1 MSGNVNQKRLFV
13 ASCLALLVTAIT
25 FAIRARIEGVF
36 TDDYGLTK
44 EQVGRAFGP
53 AFWGFAVAMFAG
65 GYFIDIVKTKSIVWA
80 AFAMHLI
87 GIVLLLLAKD
97 YTSLFISNVFIG
109 LGNGSVEA
117 ACNPLVATLF
127 PDKKTKM
134 LNRFHVWFPGG
145 IVIGSLLAALIMDQL
160 NLPWQVLVSMLF
172 IPLAIYGFLF
182 FGQNIPETER
192 VATGV
197 SYKEMMRNVGAPVTI
212 TLAVI
217 FMILVATVPVVSETV
232 TSNNTLLLI
241 IVAVVA
247 IGIVVEGRVVN
258 KISLLFPFVFAC
270 MLLTASTELGTTQ
283 WINAL
288 LANNGIHPMIILAVV
303 TGLMAVGRYFAGG
316 LIHRL
321 NPPGVLIGSAVFS
334 VAGLLLLSISNGPVM
349 TVLSAAVFAVG
360 VCYFWPTMIGV
371 ASEYI
376 PKSGAL
382 GMSILGGA
390 GFVATSV
397 VLPIM
402 GKSIETAGAHITLR
416 NMSILPAILVVAF
429 IILYIITKNKKEA

>member
-1 MSGNVNQKRLFV
+1 MKDVNQKRLFI
-13 ASCLALLVTAIT
+13 AACLALLVTAIT
-25 FAIRARIEGVF
+25 FAIRAKIEGVF
-36 TDDYGLTK
+36 TDVYGLTK
-44 EQVGRAFGP
+44 EEVGRAFGP

-65 GYFIDIVKTKSIVWA
+65 GYFIDIVKTKSIIWA

-87 GIVLLLLAKD
+87 GIVLLLMAKD
-97 YTSLFISNVFIG
+97 YTSLFVANVIIG

-117 ACNPLVATLF
+117 ACNPLVTALF
-127 PDKKTKM
+127 PEKKTKM

-145 IVIGSLLAALIMDQL
+145 IVIGGILAWLIMDQI
-160 NLPWQVLVSMLF
+160 NLPWQVLVGVLF

-182 FGQNIPETER
+182 FGQKIPETER
-192 VATGV
+192 VSTGV

-217 FMILVATVPVVSETV
+217 FMILMATNATVADAV
-232 TSNNTLLLI
+232 TANYTLPLI
-241 IVAVVA
+241 IVA
-247 IGIVVEGRVVN
+247 IVTVLIIIEGRAVN
-258 KISLLFPFVFAC
+258 KISLLFPFIFGC

-288 LANNGIHPMIILAVV
+288 LETNGINPMIILVVV
-303 TGLMAVGRYFAGG
+303 TGIMAVGRFFAGG
-316 LIHRL
+316 LIHSL
-321 NPPGVLIGSAVFS
+321 NPTGVLLGSSIIAVL
-334 VAGLLLLSISNGPVM
+334 GLYLLSISSGAAM
-349 TVLSAAVFAVG
+349 TLASAAVFAIG

-371 ASEYI
+371 ASEYV

-390 GFVATSV
+390 GFVATSM

-402 GKSIETAGAHITLR
+402 GKSIETSGPAITLR
-416 NMSILPAILVVAF
+416 NMMVLPIILVVAF
-429 IILYIITKNKKEA
+429 IILYILINKKKAKV

>member
-1 MSGNVNQKRLFV
+1 VNQKRLFIG
-13 ASCLALLVTAIT
+13 ACLALLVTAIT
-25 FAIRARIEGVF
+25 FAIRAKIEGVF

-65 GYFIDIVKTKSIVWA
+65 GYFIDIVKTKRIIWT
-80 AFAMHLI
+80 AFALHLV

-97 YTSLFISNVFIG
+97 MASLFIANVFIG

-117 ACNPLVATLF
+117 ACNPLVTTLF
-127 PDKKTKM
+127 PEKKTKM

-145 IVIGSLLAALIMDQL
+145 IVIGSLLAALIMDKL
-160 NLPWQVLVSMLF
+160 NLPWQVLVCLLF
-172 IPLAIYGFLF
+172 VPLAIYGFLF
-182 FGQNIPETER
+182 YGQTIPETER
-192 VATGV
+192 VSTGV
-197 SYKEMMRNVGAPVTI
+197 TYKEMMRNVGAPITI
-212 TLAVI
+212 TIAVI
-217 FMILVATVPVVSETV
+217 LMIMVATIPSFAVSFDSALPFT
-232 TSNNTLLLI
+232 
-241 IVAVVA
+241 IVALIA
-247 IGIVVEGRVVN
+247 LFIILEGRLIN
-258 KISLLFPFVFAC
+258 KISLLFPFIFFC

-288 LANNGIHPMIILAVV
+288 LAQNGIGPMLILAVV
-303 TGLMAVGRYFAGG
+303 TGIMAVGRFFAGG

-321 NPPGVLIGSAVFS
+321 NPTGVLLGSSVFAF
-334 VAGLLLLSISNGPVM
+334 AGLMLLSISSGPVM
-349 TVLSAAVFAVG
+349 TVFSAAVFAVG

-371 ASEYI
+371 TSEYV

-390 GFVATSV
+390 GFVATSM

-402 GKSIETAGAHITLR
+402 GKSIETSGAQTTLR
-416 NMSILPAILVVAF
+416 NMSVLPVILIVAF
-429 IILYIITKNKKEA
+429 IVLSIIVKAKFHKK

>member
-1 MSGNVNQKRLFV
+1 MKEVNQKRLFI

-25 FAIRARIEGVF
+25 FAIRAKIEGVF
-36 TDDYGLTK
+36 TEDYGLTK

-65 GYFIDIVKTKSIVWA
+65 GYFIDIVKTKTVVWM
-80 AFAMHLI
+80 AFGLHLV
-87 GIVLLLLAKD
+87 GIVLLLMAKD
-97 YTSLFISNVFIG
+97 FTSLFLANVFIG

-117 ACNPLVATLF
+117 ACNPLVTTLF

-145 IVIGSLLAALIMDQL
+145 IVIGSLLAALVMDEM
-160 NLPWQVLVSMLF
+160 NLSWQVLVSLLF
-172 IPLAIYGFLF
+172 IPLALYGFLF
-182 FGQNIPETER
+182 FGQKIPETER
-192 VATGV
+192 VTSGV
-197 SYKEMMRNVGAPVTI
+197 SYKDMMRNVGAPVTI

-217 FMILVATVPVVSETV
+217 LMILVATVPSFTVSFDSALPFV
-232 TSNNTLLLI
+232 
-241 IVAVVA
+241 IVGVILVA
-247 IGIVVEGRVVN
+247 IVVEGRIVN
-258 KISLLFPFVFAC
+258 KITLLFPFIFFC

-288 LANNGIHPMIILAVV
+288 LAENGIGPMIILAVV
-303 TGLMAVGRYFAGG
+303 TGIMAVGRYFAGS

-321 NPPGVLIGSAVFS
+321 NTTGVLLGSAIIS
-334 VAGLLLLSISNGPVM
+334 TAGLLLLSIAKGPAM
-349 TVLSAAVFAVG
+349 TVASAAVFAIG
-360 VCYFWPTMIGV
+360 VCYFWPTMIGA
-371 ASEYI
+371 ASEFT
-376 PKSGAL
+376 PKTGAL

-390 GFVATSV
+390 GFVATSM

-416 NMSILPAILVVAF
+416 NMSVLPIILIVAF
-429 IILYIITKNKKEA
+429 IILTILVKNHKPTAE